1 MSFYEYLNSV
11 YQCLNSVLP
20 RHNNYFYCKYH
31 SHNLP
36 TCTLQWALMS
46 HIVFGIE
53 LYHYEQ
59 LQAKH
64 TVSTH
69 KSIANRDARTQ
80 TRLSQTSTKTQTGSP
95 TFSSFSKCSRRNFIG
110 RSGLAMQRF
119 TMHSFRICWMLCF
132 CTKIS
137 QPFKLSSSSRVEE
150 EEVAILSFIP
160 GAVGEQGEEG
170 ESGDGGWGGERGGHG
185 GKRLE

>member
-1 MSFYEYLNSV
+1 MNNFKLNTQDFS
-11 YQCLNSVLP
+11 Q
-20 RHNNYFYCKYH
+20 
-31 SHNLP
+31 
-36 TCTLQWALMS
+36 TQ
-46 HIVFGIE
+46 
-53 LYHYEQ
+53 
-59 LQAKH
+59 
-64 TVSTH
+64 
-69 KSIANRDARTQ
+69 KSITNRDARTQ

-170 ESGDGGWGGERGGHG
+170 GSGDGVEG
-185 GKRLE
+185 